1 MKVVMY
7 GTKACPDCVEA
18 EEILK
23 EKGIQYLYMEFS
35 DNIGYLKRFL
45 TLRDT
50 NPIFDEVKENPL
62 GRRSLLPVPGRK
74 PVTGHRR
81 SRKTGRG
88 RSLNQVELLITSFS
102 ALISSILDTKKACLA
117 TARFYKM
124 YQCQYRCEV
133 DSNTCIYAG
142 EFSCSQNSGN
152 MILPV

>member
-50 NPIFDEVKENPL
+50 NPIFDEV
-62 GRRSLLPVPGRK
+62 
-74 PVTGHRR
+74 TGHRR
-81 SRKTGRG
+81 SRKTSRG

-102 ALISSILDTKKACLA
+102 ALISLILDTKKACLA